1 MGLEHFQVW
10 KCFKRRKFFKSQN
23 YKIDNCNFI
32 TIRRHV
38 TIFYRTRWKKIET
51 SSRSFIKKKKKKLAF
66 PPEKTSIHL
75 RGRSKMK
82 NPPTRVTKQRWKP
95 AVSAILPRYNEAL
108 AVYKGI
114 RHDRI
119 DQLWNTKQRCFVLY
133 NIVFINLTSTMHP
146 TMLCIQKF

>member
-1 MGLEHFQVW
+1 MYFLSKIQFNKILTEMKEQFIQ
-10 KCFKRRKFFKSQN
+10 RPLSFFK
-23 YKIDNCNFI
+23 K
-32 TIRRHV
+32 
-38 TIFYRTRWKKIET
+38 
-51 SSRSFIKKKKKKLAF
+51 KKKKKKLAF
-66 PPEKTSIHL
+66 PPEKTFIHL

-119 DQLWNTKQRCFVLY
+119 DRLWNTKQRRFVLY
-133 NIVFINLTSTMHP
+133 NIVFINLTSTMHL
-146 TMLCIQKF
+146 TRCYVYKNFKITRSILWIY

>member
-51 SSRSFIKKKKKKLAF
+51 SSRSFIKKKKKLAF

-82 NPPTRVTKQRWKP
+82 NPPTVSPNKDESPLCRRSCRDIMKHLRFTKVFDMI
-95 AVSAILPRYNEAL
+95 VSISYEIRNKDAL
-108 AVYKGI
+108 Y
-114 RHDRI
+114 
-119 DQLWNTKQRCFVLY
+119 
-133 NIVFINLTSTMHP
+133 FITS
-146 TMLCIQKF
+146 FS